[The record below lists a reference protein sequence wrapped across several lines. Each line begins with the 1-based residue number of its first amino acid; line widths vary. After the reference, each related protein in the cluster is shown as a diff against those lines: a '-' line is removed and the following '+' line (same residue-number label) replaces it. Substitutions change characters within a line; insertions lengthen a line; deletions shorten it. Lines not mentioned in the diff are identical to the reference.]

1 MTPKDK
7 ALDLCGDF
15 YAIKSN
21 EPDYGIEWEMAKQC
35 ALIAIDEIIK
45 ATPCYEDYGGDG
57 WIFIE
62 NTTYWEEVKQE
73 IELL

>member
-35 ALIAIDEIIK
+35 ALIVVDEIIEEVREY
-45 ATPCYEDYGGDG
+45 CDDNFHQDRL
-57 WIFIE
+57 I
-62 NTTYWEEVKQE
+62 YWQEVKQE
-73 IELL
+73 IEKL